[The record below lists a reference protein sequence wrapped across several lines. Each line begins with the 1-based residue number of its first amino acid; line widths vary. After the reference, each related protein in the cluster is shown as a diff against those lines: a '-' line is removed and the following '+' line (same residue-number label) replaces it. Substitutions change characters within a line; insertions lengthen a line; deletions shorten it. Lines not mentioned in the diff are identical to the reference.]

1 MEFKDQG
8 QICNMLIMRIPK
20 LSSIV
25 EIDEEMTE
33 IFKVKG
39 KAQLPKRQ

>member
-39 KAQLPKRQ
+39 KAKLPKRQ

>member
-20 LSSIV
+20 LSSII

-33 IFKVKG
+33 ILKVKG